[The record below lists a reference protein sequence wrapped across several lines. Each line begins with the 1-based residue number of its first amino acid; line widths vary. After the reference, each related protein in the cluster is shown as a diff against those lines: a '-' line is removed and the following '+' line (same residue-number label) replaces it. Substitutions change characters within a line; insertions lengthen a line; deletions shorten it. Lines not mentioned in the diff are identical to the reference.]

1 MIILMFAYYVVA
13 VLFPIDKVIGKVYP
27 ALSIL
32 LIGGT
37 IALFIG
43 TLAKDGNSYTTEI

>member
-1 MIILMFAYYVVA
+1 MFSYYVLA

-27 ALSIL
+27 YLSIL

-43 TLAKDGNSYTTEI
+43 TCVGHDKISTIEI